1 MQKIM
6 FNEQFGLQQATFD
19 GTKTM
24 TRRIVPD
31 VILNYVPIYQQ
42 QYYEQTL
49 STISVEDAIM
59 NMVGPE
65 RMFQRYI
72 YQVGEIV
79 AIAQKYKDMA
89 LHVYNKRLVRLDKE
103 DGTEPEPLD
112 RLDTLL
118 YLQSLKGF
126 NNKMFVK
133 AEWMPHHIKIKS
145 RRLEHLQD
153 ISDEDCLREGIME
166 GEFMNTWDR
175 YYYDHWGDCPN
186 HITFRTPRA
195 AFASLIDKVGKRG
208 TWDNNPL
215 VFAYEY
221 EQID

>member
-6 FNEQFGLQQATFD
+6 FNERYGLQQATFNE
-19 GTKTM
+19 TKTM
-24 TRRIVPD
+24 TRRVVPD
-31 VILNYVPIYQQ
+31 KIMKDALAYQSHHINDEKAYEKYILDHAPYK
-42 QYYEQTL
+42 
-49 STISVEDAIM
+49 
-59 NMVGPE
+59 
-65 RMFQRYI
+65 
-72 YQVGEIV
+72 VGEVV
-79 AIAQKYKDMA
+79 AIAQRYSQIISAITPRFAPHAKDWM
-89 LHVYNKRLVRLDKE
+89 RSE
-103 DGTEPEPLD
+103 
-112 RLDTLL
+112 
-118 YLQSLKGF
+118 KGWD
-126 NNKMFVK
+126 NKMFVK
-133 AEWMPHHIKIKS
+133 AKWMPHHIEIKS

-195 AFASLIDKVGKRG
+195 AYASLIDKVGKRG

-221 EQID
+221 ERLD

>member
-1 MQKIM
+1 MKKIM
-6 FNEQFGLQQATFD
+6 FNDRYGLHDAVMN

-24 TRRIVPD
+24 TRRIIPQSVLD
-31 VILNYVPIYQQ
+31 AVKDYQEK
-42 QYYEQTL
+42 YYAATL
-49 STISVEDAIM
+49 SSISVEDAIL

-65 RMFQRYI
+65 RMFQRYV

-79 AIAQKYKDMA
+79 AIAQRYSEVFTDA
-89 LHVYNKRLVRLDKE
+89 YHI
-103 DGTEPEPLD
+103 G
-112 RLDTLL
+112 LL
-118 YLQSLKGF
+118 GRTAGWT
-126 NNKMFVK
+126 NKMFVK
-133 AEWMPHHIKIKS
+133 PELMPRHIKIKS

-186 HITFRTPRA
+186 HITFRSPRA

-208 TWDNNPL
+208 TWDSNPL